1 MELGERVL
9 LVIQPPARH
18 PNQLRR
24 PGASRISRLL
34 RCALWPGLESQHS
47 PAISLGHSLN
57 PARMLGAA
65 DLEHCLSRDIV
76 LRARELVQQAR
87 GHVGGQGWGG
97 EEEGGKEEEGA
108 HWRNVSASA
117 ISSPRDSAQVQA
129 GTHGS
134 QDQWN
139 RGEPYKVD
147 GVDSS
152 ARHRCDQRMQHR
164 PVAGRSRHHGARE

>member
-1 MELGERVL
+1 MRSEVY
-9 LVIQPPARH
+9 Q
-18 PNQLRR
+18 
-24 PGASRISRLL
+24 GAGKS
-34 RCALWPGLESQHS
+34 A
-47 PAISLGHSLN
+47 
-57 PARMLGAA
+57 
-65 DLEHCLSRDIV
+65 
-76 LRARELVQQAR
+76 
-87 GHVGGQGWGG
+87 GQGGGG
-97 EEEGGKEEEGA
+97 EEEGGEDEEGA
-108 HWRNVSASA
+108 HGRNVSASA